1 MVRKAHSLPVSYSFR
16 HMVVPLTHAL
26 AVLEP
31 LTSSSW
37 LWTCW
42 TIRSMATIFP
52 PPERDDKREPI
63 CDDLGVLEQSLF
75 QFQLLVSPLG
85 TTISASLMVG
95 SMYCSKAGFTNLLY
109 CLITPSMSRPRS
121 VMSLRS
127 RRTSRMSESVSTKI
141 FISRSCGSRQQTHP
155 HMVSG
160 LFTSAAQTAISI
172 DACFKLLNDSLKRE
186 KKEINLLPYLKKLF
200 VRKRHNSLKYDH
212 AGTIHIFLHRARK
225 SRECSKAVSSKV
237 GSAF

>member
-1 MVRKAHSLPVSYSFR
+1 MVA
-16 HMVVPLTHAL
+16 PLTHAL
-26 AVLEP
+26 PVFEP

-52 PPERDDKREPI
+52 PPEQEDKREPV
-63 CDDLGVLEQSLF
+63 CEDLGVSEQNLF
-75 QFQLLVSPLG
+75 QFQLSVSPLG

-160 LFTSAAQTAISI
+160 MFASAAQTAISI
-172 DACFKLLNDSLKRE
+172 DARFKLPNDSLKGG
-186 KKEINLLPYLKKLF
+186 KKGTNLLPYLKELF

-212 AGTIHIFLHRARK
+212 AGTVHIFLHRAK
-225 SRECSKAVSSKV
+225 EEPQVFKAVSSKV
-237 GSAF
+237 SSAF